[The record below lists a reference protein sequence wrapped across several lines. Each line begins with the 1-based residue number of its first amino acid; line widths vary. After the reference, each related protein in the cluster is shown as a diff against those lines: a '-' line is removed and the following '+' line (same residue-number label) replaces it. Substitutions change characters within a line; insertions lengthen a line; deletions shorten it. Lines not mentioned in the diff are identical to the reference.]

1 MTQIELKVTGMTC
14 NHCKAAVEKAVSG
27 VKGVSKVVVDLAKG
41 EASISYDANQAGL
54 DAFKAAIEAAGYGVA
69 G

>member
-41 EASISYDANQAGL
+41 KASISYDANQAGL

>member
-14 NHCKAAVEKAVSG
+14 NHCKAAVEKAVSS
-27 VKGVSKVVVDLAKG
+27 VKGVSKVVVDLARGK
-41 EASISYDANQAGL
+41 ATISYDANQAGL